1 MDSSEP
7 RAARAVYSYRSGEGY
22 EQEGTRSLLWPFPT
36 FLAFEGP
43 RDTGPFIF
51 RSPHGGI
58 RPAVCHTAR
67 ESLPGKSGRPWLEGT
82 RMRILIAEDDAVLA
96 DGLTRSLRQSGYS
109 VDCVKDGATADAALT
124 TGQFDLLILDI
135 GLPKLSGFEILKRLR
150 GRNSKLPVLI
160 LTALDG
166 VEDRVRGLD
175 LGADDYLAKPFKLAE
190 LEARVRALTRRG
202 NAASSTVLKHGDL
215 TFDQVGKTAEL
226 RGQALELS
234 ARELALLEIFMQR
247 PGRMVNKEQIV
258 DLLCQWGEE
267 VSTNAVEVYIHRLR
281 KKLEPGD
288 VRIATVRGL
297 GYCLDR
303 ANARQS
309 T

>member
-1 MDSSEP
+1 
-7 RAARAVYSYRSGEGY
+7 
-22 EQEGTRSLLWPFPT
+22 
-36 FLAFEGP
+36 
-43 RDTGPFIF
+43 
-51 RSPHGGI
+51 
-58 RPAVCHTAR
+58 
-67 ESLPGKSGRPWLEGT
+67 
-82 RMRILIAEDDAVLA
+82 
-96 DGLTRSLRQSGYS
+96 
-109 VDCVKDGATADAALT
+109 
-124 TGQFDLLILDI
+124 
-135 GLPKLSGFEILKRLR
+135 
-150 GRNSKLPVLI
+150 
-160 LTALDG
+160 
-166 VEDRVRGLD
+166 VRGLD

-202 NAASSTVLKHGDL
+202 NAASSTVLRHGDL
-215 TFDQVGKTAEL
+215 SFDQVGKTAEL

-297 GYCLDR
+297 GYCLER
-303 ANARQS
+303 ANGRSAA
-309 T
+309 